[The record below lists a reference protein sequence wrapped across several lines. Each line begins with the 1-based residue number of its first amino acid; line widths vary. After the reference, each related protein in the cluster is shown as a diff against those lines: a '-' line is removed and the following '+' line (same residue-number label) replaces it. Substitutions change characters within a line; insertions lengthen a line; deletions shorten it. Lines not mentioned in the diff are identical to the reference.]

1 MLIRAQK
8 HCEREG
14 KTYYNSAVM
23 RSIYIFESP
32 VTNRCY
38 ISAVFGRQAESLA
51 EYTTKQQAEDELEQF
66 KHALGM
72 GAMEFQFADD
82 EPEDE
87 KKEMKNLL
95 SKLIINILYNNS
107 KKKDKQEE
115 EKL

>member
-8 HCEREG
+8 CND
-14 KTYYNSAVM
+14 KYFNSAVM
-23 RSIYIFESP
+23 RSIYICNSP
-32 VTNRCY
+32 NYYFVA
-38 ISAVFGRQAESLA
+38 AVFDRQAEELGR
-51 EYTTKQQAEDELEQF
+51 YTTKEQAEDELEQF

-82 EPEDE
+82 KPEDE
-87 KKEMKNLL
+87 KKELKNLL
-95 SKLIINILYNNS
+95 NKLIINILYDNS

>member
-8 HCEREG
+8 SCEREG
-14 KTYYNSAVM
+14 ETYYNSAVM

-32 VTNRCY
+32 VINRCY

-82 EPEDE
+82 KPDDE

-95 SKLIINILYNNS
+95 SKLIINILYDNS
-107 KKKDKQEE
+107 KKKDKQ
-115 EKL
+115 

>member
-14 KTYYNSAVM
+14 ETYYNSAVM
-23 RSIYIFESP
+23 RKICIIEGKASDHYF
-32 VTNRCY
+32 

-95 SKLIINILYNNS
+95 SKLIINILYDNS
-107 KKKDKQEE
+107 KNKENGSGKEV
-115 EKL
+115 

>member
-8 HCEREG
+8 CNDNYF
-14 KTYYNSAVM
+14 KYFNSAVM
-23 RSIYIFESP
+23 RSIGICKTPNYYF
-32 VTNRCY
+32 V
-38 ISAVFGRQAESLA
+38 SAVFDRQDETLA
-51 EYTTKQQAEDELEQF
+51 RYTTKQQAEDEMEQF

-95 SKLIINILYNNS
+95 SKLVINILYDNS